1 MAYLEFR
8 INQEDETWDPM
19 EMTLRS
25 MRDRCSFLID
35 AYDNKDRTEV
45 FHQLAAL
52 RREQDRASEFW
63 AQIEGQRNE

>member
-1 MAYLEFR
+1 MSRAKSKGTAF
-8 INQEDETWDPM
+8 ET
-19 EMTLRS
+19 
-25 MRDRCSFLID
+25 LIVSALQSELGD
-35 AYDNKDRTEV
+35 GVCRRTTSGAKDRGEV

>member
-1 MAYLEFR
+1 MAYIEFR
-8 INQEDETWDPM
+8 INQADESFDPM

-35 AYDNKDRTEV
+35 AYDNKDRDEV

-63 AQIEGQRNE
+63 SQIEGQRND